1 MTFENRKEWFDADW
15 WRREIDEIVS
25 IADPVVSNL
34 RITQAHYRLSQLL
47 HGVTGENSG
56 ANFHTWAVWGSKKA
70 GETIRQEDTRR
81 VRRATKLLSGGCGAG
96 LTAAGFLTTSAINP
110 IAWIA
115 AGSVVAISPVF
126 FLRRILKRTSREILA
141 GNRTVL
147 DDIGKV
153 TASFVSAFHDR
164 QHFESDQIEQFIESL
179 RPGKTELGGQSLL
192 GRAFL
197 YYYQA
202 SYETDLDRKHE
213 QMFLANCYAI
223 LHEHIRLEPYIR
235 AAIPPLFR
243 RSITARVLRFYLGG
257 ESLEVHDDVPAA
269 QTQVFPETLR
279 ELDNAELI
287 AFLQGMEAWDRTPN
301 TVEASGAT
309 DWSDL
314 RDRMNFIVDLFRTRH
329 LSPAVFAR
337 PFTEEQEAELL
348 AGRMPEGRL

>member
-1 MTFENRKEWFDADW
+1 MGFENRKEWLDADW
-15 WRREIDEIVS
+15 WRREIDKIVS
-25 IADPVVSNL
+25 IEDPVLSNL
-34 RITQAHYRLSQLL
+34 RVTQAHYRLSQLL
-47 HGVTGENSG
+47 HDVTGENSG

-81 VRRATKLLSGGCGAG
+81 VRHATRLLSGGFGAG
-96 LTAAGFLTTSAINP
+96 LIATGVITTAGINP

-115 AGSVVAISPVF
+115 AGSAVALTPNL
-126 FLRRILKRTSREILA
+126 FLHRVLKRTSREILE

-147 DDIGKV
+147 EDIGNV
-153 TASFVSAFHDR
+153 TASFVSAFHGCAQFD
-164 QHFESDQIEQFIESL
+164 SNQIERFIESL
-179 RPGKTELGGQSLL
+179 RPGKTEVGGQSLL

-197 YYYQA
+197 FYYQA
-202 SYETDLDRKHE
+202 THEGDLDRKHE

-235 AAIPPLFR
+235 KAIPRLFR
-243 RSITARVLRFYLGG
+243 RSITARILRFYLGG
-257 ESLEVHDDVPAA
+257 EALGVHDDVPSA
-269 QTQVFPETLR
+269 QDHVFPETLR
-279 ELDNAELI
+279 ELDNSELI

-329 LSPAVFAR
+329 LSPAIFAS
-337 PFTEEQEAELL
+337 PFTDEQDAELF
-348 AGRMPEGRL
+348 AGRVPAGKL